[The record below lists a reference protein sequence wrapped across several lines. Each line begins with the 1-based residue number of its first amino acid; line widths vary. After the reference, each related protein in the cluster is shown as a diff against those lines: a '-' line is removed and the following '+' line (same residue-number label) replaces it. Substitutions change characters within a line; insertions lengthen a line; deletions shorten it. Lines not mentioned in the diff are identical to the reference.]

1 MTQHSALEQLMGRA
15 RGPMG
20 PAIEL
25 DFGVAGGPLVE
36 LGQVISRMNGFF
48 LFNGGIQVFRVGE
61 EGLGPD
67 MLAWNTDTLWK
78 STYAGLADDLFC
90 FGQDLFG
97 TQFAIL
103 GDEEVVRFDPETATV
118 KPLGASL
125 EDWARWLLS
134 DPDVNGVNSFA
145 HAFQKEHG
153 ALEPDERLIP
163 LQFFVTGGSYDF
175 DNLSVKDAA
184 VAMQIRGPI
193 AQKIHNAPEGATIR
207 LGTE

>member
-1 MTQHSALEQLMGRA
+1 MTQRSALEQLMGRA

-25 DFGVAGGPLVE
+25 DFGVARGPLAE
-36 LGQVISRMNGFF
+36 LGQVIRRMNGFF

-78 STYAGLADDLFC
+78 STYAGLADDVFC

-103 GDEEVVRFDPETATV
+103 GDEEVVRFDPETAQV
-118 KPLGASL
+118 KPLGTSL

-145 HAFQKEHG
+145 HAFQKENG

-207 LGTE
+207 FGTE